1 MVMNNYFI
9 TSVLFS
15 HIAYKTVADMKS
27 SVFFCRN
34 FKIVLFAL
42 LLCNFGAFAQK
53 TTIWIVSHAE
63 NVKDRDMLSDS
74 GQERAN
80 DLMKAL
86 RHSGVETI
94 YTTGARVSQQTANPL
109 AVKVRLLPRIY
120 TDSIKKFAGI
130 IKTNFIGKNVLIIAD
145 YKTII
150 PLLGEFGADS
160 PFDELGP
167 GDYDQLF
174 TVTIKPS
181 GDAESAV
188 RYFGKK
194 HHDNEIPQSY
204 IMDNFQPGVPGK

>member
-1 MVMNNYFI
+1 
-9 TSVLFS
+9 
-15 HIAYKTVADMKS
+15 MKS
-27 SVFFCRN
+27 SNFLGLN
-34 FKIVLFAL
+34 FKLVLLLL
-42 LLCNFGAFAQK
+42 LLCNFSAFAQK

-63 NVKDRDMLSDS
+63 KVKGHDMLSDT
-74 GQERAN
+74 GKQRAE

-86 RHSGVETI
+86 RHSGVQTI
-94 YTTGARVSQQTANPL
+94 YITSARVSQQTANPL
-109 AVKVRLLPRIY
+109 AIKVKLLPRIY

-130 IKTNFIGKNVLIIAD
+130 LRRNFIGSNVLVIAD

-150 PLLGEFGADS
+150 PLLGELGADS
-160 PFDELGP
+160 PFDELSP

-188 RYFGKK
+188 RYYGKK

-204 IMDNFQPGVPGK
+204 IMDNFQPGVPGR